1 MKALKE
7 EIQRKKDV
15 IIQLKTSKEQTES
28 EAKEAVAGLEWL
40 KDDNAKLQKLIK
52 DNAKQIG
59 MVRELKSA
67 NEQLRAT
74 ERRLREEMVQVNER
88 MRAAKAEVQRKET
101 MARDL
106 KDKLDGMQ
114 EENQDSRDRSSD
126 MERLRDQIKKLK
138 LETEI
143 KDNQVRTLK
152 AKLEHFESECD

>member
-67 NEQLRAT
+67 NE
-74 ERRLREEMVQVNER
+74 
-88 MRAAKAEVQRKET
+88 
-101 MARDL
+101 
-106 KDKLDGMQ
+106 
-114 EENQDSRDRSSD
+114 
-126 MERLRDQIKKLK
+126 
-138 LETEI
+138 
-143 KDNQVRTLK
+143 
-152 AKLEHFESECD
+152 

>member
-52 DNAKQIG
+52 ENAKQIG

-67 NEQLRAT
+67 NE
-74 ERRLREEMVQVNER
+74 
-88 MRAAKAEVQRKET
+88 
-101 MARDL
+101 
-106 KDKLDGMQ
+106 
-114 EENQDSRDRSSD
+114 
-126 MERLRDQIKKLK
+126 
-138 LETEI
+138 
-143 KDNQVRTLK
+143 
-152 AKLEHFESECD
+152 